1 MKKKSLL
8 FVVVFVVV
16 VNLLGI
22 VGEKVSALAIDWLE
36 FVANDCSPLVFNIFL
51 NEVGVSNWPG
61 LGLPVTIL

>member
-1 MKKKSLL
+1 MKKKGLL

-36 FVANDCSPLVFNIFL
+36 FVANDCSPLVFSIFL